1 MTIHEQMSQQQ
12 IAGLSIA
19 YIKDGELQK
28 AECFGLL
35 EVGKTNRINTETIF
49 NACSISKLVTSILV
63 MKLVEQ
69 GIVDLDEDINQKLTS
84 WKMPEHSYTQ
94 GKKSN
99 ITTFVKS
106 SGRNY

>member
-12 IAGLSIA
+12 IAGLSIV

-28 AECFGLL
+28 AECFGLS

-94 GKKSN
+94 GKK
-99 ITTFVKS
+99 
-106 SGRNY
+106 

>member
-35 EVGKTNRINTETIF
+35 EVGKLTE
-49 NACSISKLVTSILV
+49 SIPKPSSMPVQLV
-63 MKLVEQ
+63 
-69 GIVDLDEDINQKLTS
+69 N
-84 WKMPEHSYTQ
+84 
-94 GKKSN
+94 
-99 ITTFVKS
+99 
-106 SGRNY
+106 